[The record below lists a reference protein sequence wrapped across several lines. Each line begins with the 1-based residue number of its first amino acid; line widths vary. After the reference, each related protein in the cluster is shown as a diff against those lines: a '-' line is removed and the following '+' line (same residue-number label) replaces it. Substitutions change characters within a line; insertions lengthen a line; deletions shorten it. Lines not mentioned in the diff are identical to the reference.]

1 MRNVE
6 DRRANHR
13 VTVNTKKN
21 TEKRDKMQPKCKEK
35 KRSRLFRF
43 VIFFFSVFFS
53 VFSVTLWLALLPV
66 GAQAPSPPPAPVPP
80 SSEPENTYRAP
91 SDRDV
96 FAVFMLQAVNL
107 VGETYVR
114 PVARTDLLETALTA
128 LYERAR
134 RPVPRDLRRRI
145 ERAEKEASAHATP
158 GADPPQ
164 LVPGL
169 PQRRL
174 SIGDDGPLLALLRVI
189 RADLGKAESL
199 GGDDP
204 LCIGCQ
210 AMLRALDPY
219 SGMVTTKEDGRSLLG
234 SEREGFGLE
243 VPEEGERII
252 VTGVL
257 PGSPAQ
263 EAGLRRGDEIIRLQD
278 SDGRNRNLKES
289 LSLLNGRAPLLKPQL
304 GALALPEPITI
315 TYRRPPHPHPLSP
328 AGRREPSSPP
338 SPRWGEGVGVRGG
351 VCRVSLEWRRYRA
364 ESVFGVTRRED
375 NSWNYWLD
383 AERKIAYLRL
393 GSLTGSSAEV
403 GTPEEMSDILSVLRE
418 DGLRGLILD
427 LRWCPGGSLPGS
439 TRTAEL
445 FLGEGTIATVR
456 YRNRPEEVFRST
468 NENKHND
475 FPMVVL
481 INSDSTGGAELI
493 AAALQDHHRAVL
505 VGQRTHGKGNVQAL
519 PPLGAVGL
527 LKITSGTIARP
538 SGKPLHRFPDS
549 KPEDPWGVH
558 PDPGHEFRLSAEASR
573 ALRTWCEE
581 QTMRPGSS
589 TKRLPLDDS
598 LADPQRNAALE
609 TLVELMNRKDHAKAE

>member
-1 MRNVE
+1 M
-6 DRRANHR
+6 
-13 VTVNTKKN
+13 
-21 TEKRDKMQPKCKEK
+21 
-35 KRSRLFRF
+35 
-43 VIFFFSVFFS
+43 
-53 VFSVTLWLALLPV
+53 TLWLALLPAAA
-66 GAQAPSPPPAPVPP
+66 AQAPSPPPAPIPP
-80 SSEPENTYRAP
+80 SSQPENTYRAP
-91 SDRDV
+91 SDSDV
-96 FAVFMLQAVNL
+96 FAMFMLQAVNL
-107 VGETYVR
+107 VTDTYVR
-114 PVARTDLLETALTA
+114 PVSRMDLLETALTA

-134 RPVPRDLRRRI
+134 RPVPRDLRHRI
-145 ERAEKEASAHATP
+145 ERAEKEASAQATP
-158 GADPPQ
+158 AANSPPQ

-169 PQRRL
+169 PQRRQT
-174 SIGDDGPLLALLRVI
+174 IADDGPLLALLRSI
-189 RADLGKAESL
+189 RADLGKAENL
-199 GGDDP
+199 GGVDP
-204 LCIGCQ
+204 LYIGCQ

-219 SGMVTTKEDGRSLLG
+219 SGVVTTKEDHRSPFG
-234 SEREGFGLE
+234 SEGDGFGLE
-243 VPEEGERII
+243 VPEEEGERIVI
-252 VTGVL
+252 TNVL

-263 EAGLRRGDEIIRLQD
+263 EAGLRRGDEIVRLQD
-278 SDGRNRNLKES
+278 SDGRERNLKES
-289 LSLLNGRAPLLKPQL
+289 LKLLNGRSPLLKPQL

-315 TYRRPPHPHPLSP
+315 TYRRSGSCSKHR
-328 AGRREPSSPP
+328 ATI
-338 SPRWGEGVGVRGG
+338 
-351 VCRVSLEWRRYRA
+351 EWRHFRM
-364 ESVFGVTRRED
+364 ESVFGVARRED

-393 GSLTGSSAEV
+393 GNLTGSSAEV
-403 GTPEEMSDILSVLRE
+403 GTPEEMSDILSMLRE

-468 NENKHND
+468 NEDKHND

-505 VGQRTHGKGNVQAL
+505 IGQRTHGKGNVQAL
-519 PPLGAVGL
+519 LPPLGTIGV

-538 SGKPLHRFPDS
+538 NGKPLHRFPDS

-589 TKRLPLDDS
+589 TKRLPLDDAF
-598 LADPQRNAALE
+598 ADPQRNAALE
-609 TLVELMNRKDHAKAE
+609 TLAELMNRKDQSKAK